1 MKDYLK
7 LGKYW
12 AYILRHKPDELKIKL
27 DDEDFVCMNILIS
40 AINKKGV
47 LTDLI
52 KREDINF
59 VVNNDDKGRFEIKNG
74 KMRALY
80 GHSLENEI
88 KMDKV
93 MPPDIL
99 YHGTTNKALRLIMSK
114 GLKPMRRQ
122 YVHLSKDIDTAIE
135 VGKRR
140 EENTVILKID
150 AKSAFHDGIVFYNA
164 NDKIFL
170 CKFISEKY
178 IKLMNNK
185 L

>member
-1 MKDYLK
+1 MDMFFCILYLIGDEMKDYLK

-74 KMRALY
+74 KMMALY

-135 VGKRR
+135 V
-140 EENTVILKID
+140 
-150 AKSAFHDGIVFYNA
+150 
-164 NDKIFL
+164 
-170 CKFISEKY
+170 
-178 IKLMNNK
+178 
-185 L
+185 